1 MSVAPDLVRGAALLG
16 VALATVPAWLY
27 GRPTGPGGR
36 PIGEPDG
43 EGTATAD
50 LTADRIADAVGIAVV
65 DGRMLPLF
73 ALLLGWG
80 AARVLARER
89 VAGRGP
95 ARRLVLRRAAVLLAV
110 GAAVALLLDGRN
122 VLGVYAVALVPV
134 IWLDRAS
141 RAAVVVVATVVA
153 VPGLVIAGFG
163 RGTGG
168 AESVMPGP
176 SPSYPLAAAERLGD
190 WVVTVALTPV
200 LGGAVV
206 GAALLGVLVARTTWL
221 DDPARHRRRLAV
233 VGGALV
239 VVGLAGGVPLAVAA
253 WGATG
258 GTADLG
264 AAWAGVL
271 HAVTGLAGAVG
282 AVGLLAW
289 AASFVPAD
297 GRRSG
302 VVGLIATAG
311 ALPLT
316 AYVGQ
321 LVVFAVLLPPW
332 SAGLG
337 GAVGSSA
344 AAGIAV
350 LAWLLAAVAVTAWVR
365 AGRGAGP
372 LERLLRV
379 GEGAQPSTDRQGLVR
394 SSVT

>member
-1 MSVAPDLVRGAALLG
+1 MSVAPDLARGAALVG

-27 GRPTGPGGR
+27 GHPTGPGGR
-36 PIGEPDG
+36 PISGSRM
-43 EGTATAD
+43 
-50 LTADRIADAVGIAVV
+50 ADRIVDTAGILLV

-80 AARVLARER
+80 VARVLDRER
-89 VAGRGP
+89 ATVHAHLDR
-95 ARRLVLRRAAVLLAV
+95 VLRRRAAVLLAV

-134 IWLDRAS
+134 VWLARAP
-141 RAAVVVVATVVA
+141 RAVVVPVAAIVA
-153 VPGLVIAGFG
+153 LPGLVIAGFG

-176 SPSYPLAAAERLGD
+176 SPSYALAAAERLGD

-221 DDPARHRRRLAV
+221 DDPARHRRRLVVVGGGLAV
-233 VGGALV
+233 VGV
-239 VVGLAGGVPLAVAA
+239 AGGVPLAVAA

-264 AAWAGVL
+264 AAWPGVL

-282 AVGLLAW
+282 AVSLLAW
-289 AASFVPAD
+289 AASFVPTA
-297 GRRSG
+297 GRRH
-302 VVGLIATAG
+302 VAIELVTTAG

-337 GAVGSSA
+337 GTVGSAA

-350 LAWLLAAVAVTAWVR
+350 LAWLLASVAVTAWVR

-379 GEGAQPSTDRQGLVR
+379 GEGAQPSTDRHGLVR